1 MCCLQSLLGEET
13 NHSPVAALCYWDQK
27 HSQILQTVSAESLP
41 LAMLAIELT
50 APFRSQTVG
59 TIRALLQR
67 LDVGTND
74 IADPADSGVA
84 EDFVDTD
91 FLLAKTILQSFYCDI
106 DSDFVPKF
114 ETVGDSLRD

>member
-1 MCCLQSLLGEET
+1 VRNGKSYFAP
-13 NHSPVAALCYWDQK
+13 N
-27 HSQILQTVSAESLP
+27 SQILQTVSAESLP

-50 APFRSQTVG
+50 APLRSQTVG

-67 LDVGTND
+67 LDVGAND
-74 IADPADSGVA
+74 IADPADFGVA

-106 DSDFVPKF
+106 ESDFVPKF
-114 ETVGDSLRD
+114 ETVGDSLRG